1 MRKSVLLCAC
11 FLLITLLVG
20 CETYSK
26 KVQHETIR
34 PLVLTEETER
44 LVNSFDSKSNY
55 YEFSTDLKHCTIRIW
70 TIENGEWRS
79 SDVLTSELK
88 LEDQYHVAGVRI
100 GEKMSEFVLM
110 TEGESLTTLGD
121 GFDFEHDSGMT
132 LYMEHEQPIEESKE
146 VPLLGMFAIKEGDN
160 SFPADT
166 LRRFR
171 NVQCDRAFV
180 ITATFEK

>member
-11 FLLITLLVG
+11 LLLITLLVG

-34 PLVLTEETER
+34 PLVLTEETEH
-44 LVNSFDSKSNY
+44 LINSFDSKSNY
-55 YEFSTDLKHCTIRIW
+55 YEFSTDLKHCTIKVW
-70 TIENGEWRS
+70 TIENGEWKS
-79 SDVLTSELK
+79 SDVLSSELM

-100 GEKMSEFVLM
+100 GEKMSEFVIM

-121 GFDFEHDSGMT
+121 GFSFEHDCGMT
-132 LYMEHEQPIEESKE
+132 LYMEHEQPIEEGKE
-146 VPLLGMFAIKEGDN
+146 VPLLGMFAIKDGST

-166 LRRFR
+166 LHRF
-171 NVQCDRAFV
+171 QDFKCDRAFV
-180 ITATFEK
+180 ITATFSK

>member
-1 MRKSVLLCAC
+1 M
-11 FLLITLLVG
+11 
-20 CETYSK
+20 
-26 KVQHETIR
+26 
-34 PLVLTEETER
+34 
-44 LVNSFDSKSNY
+44 
-55 YEFSTDLKHCTIRIW
+55 
-70 TIENGEWRS
+70 
-79 SDVLTSELK
+79 LTSELK